1 VVSSLINLEIL
12 IGKKVIGTGG
22 YIIGELKGVT
32 IDEKTWKV
40 ALLHVKLTDNTSEE
54 LGFKKRFRS
63 STVNMPIKMVQ
74 AVGDV
79 ITLSPSLKEL
89 SKSRKITEFKQ

>member
-1 VVSSLINLEIL
+1 
-12 IGKKVIGTGG
+12 
-22 YIIGELKGVT
+22 
-32 IDEKTWKV
+32 
-40 ALLHVKLTDNTSEE
+40 
-54 LGFKKRFRS
+54 
-63 STVNMPIKMVQ
+63 MPVKMVQ